1 MHTRGLSGQ
10 SGTRGLGH
18 TALLKAKLVSI
29 THSSTSSAPCPPLQV
44 TGLHKALGI
53 PTVTPKFLSSQASA
67 IDLSYLFAKE
77 GARSCTQAC
86 GARAQAPRLSTWPPS
101 CAPAPRPPRAM
112 ASCAPPLAS
121 RCFSLLSSFPDS
133 VCPSPAPPCPRS
145 KPHLW
150 DLLPASVPGQTT
162 PTHFQK
168 CAS

>member
-10 SGTRGLGH
+10 SGTWGLGH

-29 THSSTSSAPCPPLQV
+29 IHSSTSSAPCPPPRV
-44 TGLHKALGI
+44 TGLHKAPGI
-53 PTVTPKFLSSQASA
+53 PTVTPKFLSSQASP

-121 RCFSLLSSFPDS
+121 RCFSPLFLTASAP
-133 VCPSPAPPCPRS
+133 PPPCPRS

-150 DLLPASVPGQTT
+150 DLLPASVPDQTT
-162 PTHFQK
+162 PTRFQK